1 MLTTVVFTG
10 PRSEKPKKEEVLQS
24 PWCWSRGAEM
34 SQGLLVNG
42 GLVKGGSDAQE
53 SANKFDRDI

>member
-1 MLTTVVFTG
+1 
-10 PRSEKPKKEEVLQS
+10 
-24 PWCWSRGAEM
+24 M

-53 SANKFDRDI
+53 SANKFDHLKDNLSLYFFLKPKIFLVWGF